1 MSSLSGSD
9 MDYEVYAHV
18 ALPGIPEVLT
28 YGVPPELRENLVVGH
43 LVEVPLR
50 NKREKGVVVSLQA
63 EHPSVEGI
71 KAIFGIPDPEIS
83 VDEKLLE
90 LARWTSEY
98 YLTPLGD
105 VFRAFLPPKTLA
117 GEKIMIRFR
126 SDPERPLRGD
136 RQRELLEFLRRR
148 GRRWITLRGI
158 EKELGRD
165 YRDQV
170 SALRRLG
177 AIEVR
182 VRAGRSAEKELSS
195 IPGVDLSLPEVPTRE
210 QRAAMNR
217 VIPFIEKGAFRPFL
231 LHGVT
236 GSGKTAL
243 YLWLVERA
251 LARGRGAIVLV
262 PEIGLTPQI
271 ASVFIK
277 RFGDNVVLYHSSFPP
292 EERLWAW
299 KALKR
304 GERRVVIG
312 PRSALFLP
320 VRDPGIIVVD
330 EEHDP
335 SYKQHESAPF
345 YNARDVAIMRGKI
358 EGIPVV
364 LGSATPSL
372 ESYFNARKGKYVLLE
387 LKKRIRGY
395 RMPDVDVVDMREESS
410 SSIISIR
417 LAESMRRTLRK
428 GGKVILFLN
437 RRGFSPVL
445 HCPDCGYVPKCPHCS
460 VSLVYHRKERK
471 LVCHLCGHTEDAPS
485 LCPRCGSQRIKPLGF
500 GTERVEEE
508 VRRLFPEESYLRMD
522 LDTTRRKG
530 AVDRFYRRF
539 LKGKEKIMIGTQM
552 VTKGFDFPEVE
563 LVGVLNA
570 DVGLGLPDFR
580 AEERTFQI
588 LTQVTGRIR
597 KGGRCLIQTYSP
609 EAPSVVFAVKGDYPS
624 FYERELESRK
634 EFCYPPFYR
643 LAFVE
648 IRSRD
653 AGRAREIASR
663 LHGEMLKIRN
673 ELRLSLDIEG
683 PLIPPVEKV
692 RGYFRRRL
700 LLRSSRP
707 LEIQNLLKKMEMPRR
722 GDIRITVDV
731 DPLDFL

>member
-1 MSSLSGSD
+1 
-9 MDYEVYAHV
+9 MDYELYAQV
-18 ALPGIPEVLT
+18 ALPGVPELLT
-28 YGVPPELRENLVVGH
+28 YGVPPELRERLVVGQ

-50 NKREKGVVVSLQA
+50 NKRERGVVMGLQD
-63 EHPSVEGI
+63 ERPEVEGI

-83 VDEKLLE
+83 VDGKLLE
-90 LARWTSEY
+90 LARWASDY
-98 YLTPLGD
+98 YVTPLGD
-105 VFRAFLPPKTLA
+105 VVRIFLPPRALT
-117 GEKIMIRFR
+117 GRRVMVRFR
-126 SDPERPLRGD
+126 SEPERSLRGV
-136 RQRELLEFLRRR
+136 RQKELLEFLRER

-158 EKELGRD
+158 EKKLGRD
-165 YRDQV
+165 YREQV
-170 SALRRLG
+170 FALRRLG
-177 AIEVR
+177 AVEIR
-182 VRAGRSAEKELSS
+182 VRAVRSGEKELLP
-195 IPGVDLSLPEVPTRE
+195 IPGVDLTLPETPTEE
-210 QRAAMNR
+210 QRAALSR
-217 VIPFIEKGAFRPFL
+217 VIPYIEKGKFKPFL
-231 LHGVT
+231 VHGVT

-251 LARGRGAIVLV
+251 LEMGRGAIVLV

-271 ASVFIK
+271 ASLFIK
-277 RFGDNVVLYHSSFPP
+277 RFGEKVVLYHSSFPP

-304 GERRVVIG
+304 GEKKVVIG

-335 SYKQHESAPF
+335 SYKQHESPPF
-345 YNARDVAIMRGKI
+345 YNARDLAIMRGKI

-364 LGSATPSL
+364 LGSATPSF
-372 ESYFNARKGKYVLLE
+372 ESYFNARKGKYVLLR
-387 LKKRIRGY
+387 LKKRVRGY
-395 RMPDVDVVDMREESS
+395 VMPDVDVVDMREESS
-410 SSIISIR
+410 SSIISIK
-417 LAESMRRTLRK
+417 LAEAIRHTLKR

-445 HCPDCGYVPKCPHCS
+445 HCPDCGFVPKCPNCS
-460 VSLVYHRKERK
+460 VSLVYHRREKK
-471 LVCHLCGHTEDAPS
+471 LVCHLCGHVENAPS
-485 LCPRCGSQRIKPLGF
+485 LCPRCGSQEIKPLGF

-508 VRRLFPEESYLRMD
+508 VKKLFPDEGFLRMD
-522 LDTTRRKG
+522 LDTTRRRG
-530 AVDRFYRRF
+530 AADRFYRKF

-609 EAPSVVFAVKGDYPS
+609 DSPSIVFAVRGDYRS

-634 EFCYPPFYR
+634 EFRYPPFYR

-648 IRSRD
+648 VRSKD
-653 AGRAREIASR
+653 ESKALEFSSR
-663 LHGEMLKIRN
+663 LYVEMLSLKE

-683 PLIPPVEKV
+683 PLVPPVEKV

-700 LLRSSRP
+700 LLRSNKTFEIQKLLRE
-707 LEIQNLLKKMEMPRR
+707 LEIPRR
-722 GDIRITVDV
+722 GDIRVTVDV